1 MNNKLIRKEYPR
13 GKRTYTK
20 PLLGPLEAITA
31 HTSEQNG
38 LGNNVERPPSLS
50 TCRARLGAVA
60 SCSSSPRLRA
70 VVSPGAP
77 SEVQV
82 TLPHSARDEADFRV
96 ANQTLV
102 ILGCVSDHVA
112 TTAMEHLVIVTRPV
126 VFEVINCCHM
136 PFTVVIRARQKA
148 EQKP

>member
-1 MNNKLIRKEYPR
+1 MWNVRPLYQLVARVWGQGPR
-13 GKRTYTK
+13 
-20 PLLGPLEAITA
+20 AA
-31 HTSEQNG
+31 
-38 LGNNVERPPSLS
+38 
-50 TCRARLGAVA
+50 RA
-60 SCSSSPRLRA
+60 PRLRA

-126 VFEVINCCHM
+126 VLDKTT
-136 PFTVVIRARQKA
+136 FTK
-148 EQKP
+148 KL